1 MIRFCEFLAEI
12 FRRRNKSD
20 FLAEIF
26 RDEINCDEIFGDEI
40 N

>member
-1 MIRFCEFLAEI
+1 MKICEFLAEI

-20 FLAEIF
+20 FFLAEIF
-26 RDEINCDEIFGDEI
+26 RAEINCDEIFGGEI